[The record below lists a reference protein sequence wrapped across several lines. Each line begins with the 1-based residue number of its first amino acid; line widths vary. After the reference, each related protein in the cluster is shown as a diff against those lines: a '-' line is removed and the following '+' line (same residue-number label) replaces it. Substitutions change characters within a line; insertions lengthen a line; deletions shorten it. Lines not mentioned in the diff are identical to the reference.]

1 MSRPMDLNLLL
12 ALDALLDE
20 ESVTAAADRL
30 GLSAPAMS
38 RTLTRIRTA
47 FGDPILVRSGRTM
60 VATPRAQA
68 IHAEVKALLDRSRA
82 LFAEGRPVDE
92 AQLYQVFTVLASDY
106 FPVHLATRLLPRLQ
120 SYAPG
125 VSVAFS
131 PEGQHLGQPLRDG
144 TADLELGV
152 ISAPNP
158 ETRVEPLYTDH
169 MLVVVRRGHPLTE
182 APLTPAALARALHI
196 TTSRRGRLTGPLDE
210 ALAARGL
217 RRRVVAAMPTFTSTL
232 LLVAASD
239 LVALGPAQ
247 NCADL
252 AATLGLATLAVPVA
266 LPPVEISLGWHPR
279 HDNDPAQ
286 QWFREQVRSVLTA
299 QTAGGSLRN
308 SSSDTDFVGVNRTT

>member
-92 AQLYQVFTVLASDY
+92 AQLHQVFTVLASDY

-217 RRRVVAAMPTFTSTL
+217 RPSPRRCCWSRPRTWWRWAPPRTAPTWRPRSGWPRSPFRSRCRPWRSPS
-232 LLVAASD
+232 A
-239 LVALGPAQ
+239 GIPATTTTRRSSGSVSR
-247 NCADL
+247 CA
-252 AATLGLATLAVPVA
+252 P
-266 LPPVEISLGWHPR
+266 S
-279 HDNDPAQ
+279 
-286 QWFREQVRSVLTA
+286 
-299 QTAGGSLRN
+299 
-308 SSSDTDFVGVNRTT
+308 